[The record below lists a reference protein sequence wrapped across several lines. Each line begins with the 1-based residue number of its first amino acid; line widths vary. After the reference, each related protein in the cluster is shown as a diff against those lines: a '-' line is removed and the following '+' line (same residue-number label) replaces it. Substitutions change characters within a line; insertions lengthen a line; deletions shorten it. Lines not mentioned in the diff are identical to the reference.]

1 MAYYITRMYMLH
13 QEEKVKR
20 SMLKKKNIC
29 IFKKDFPLIKTN
41 IDIYWKSNKRGTLLK
56 KSLWHRCFAVNF
68 AKFLRTPFF
77 TEHRRLLLKVQ
88 LCSHRNHC
96 RSCITKS
103 WYNKW
108 TWRFL
113 SALILSWTARE
124 YQFLHFIL
132 NLEVSGY
139 YQVF

>member
-1 MAYYITRMYMLH
+1 MLH

-68 AKFLRTPFF
+68 AKFLRTPFLQNTGGCF
-77 TEHRRLLLKVQ
+77 LRYSYVRTET
-88 LCSHRNHC
+88 
-96 RSCITKS
+96 I
-103 WYNKW
+103 
-108 TWRFL
+108 
-113 SALILSWTARE
+113 A
-124 YQFLHFIL
+124 
-132 NLEVSGY
+132 EV
-139 YQVF
+139 V